1 MSSHD
6 QPPMVVPPYSSPV
19 PVHPQLPPVDYDAE
33 IDQGLSLQEYLHILL
48 KRKWWIIGAFL
59 FVFVGVALFTFL
71 RTPIYRTAV
80 LLQITQENPSSKLS
94 MEDALATLSGSD
106 SLEKF
111 QQTQYKILES
121 QSLALRVIQALNLK
135 EYPDFRVI
143 KEENPEKSEHDIE
156 NLMIKKFL
164 ELDQG
169 LNG

>member
-1 MSSHD
+1 
-6 QPPMVVPPYSSPV
+6 MVVPPYSSPV

-94 MEDALATLSGSD
+94 MEDALATLRVCHEITLSS
-106 SLEKF
+106 
-111 QQTQYKILES
+111 YVILC
-121 QSLALRVIQALNLK
+121 
-135 EYPDFRVI
+135 
-143 KEENPEKSEHDIE
+143 
-156 NLMIKKFL
+156 
-164 ELDQG
+164 
-169 LNG
+169 